1 LLQITKPEHAQ
12 ELRPK
17 HMNQGISLMMIEVVT
32 TRALAVQQLQSTVGA
47 NFLKFVVLCFTALSL
62 GMSVGTVAQGIPQLS
77 GPVSLSGA
85 STTAQFAAGA
95 RTGGGGFS
103 NALDLT
109 SSLELL
115 ASVSPEVSHIGSA
128 GKLYVLA
135 IAGNVQFSLLA
146 DGNWQLFDGTVA
158 GLGGAASL
166 SSLASVNEIAITT
179 IGELF
184 SRPGVALT
192 NGSVSYTIFVAY
204 DTSANPGELYFSSA
218 PLQFSVRN
226 SSLLKTTFLPEL
238 LTPTTLTGATTTAKF
253 FGGAAVRGVN
263 AFPTSL
269 QSSDDISVQLE
280 ILPEISHVGAAGNGY
295 VLAIVGGVQFA
306 LTGDGSWQLFD
317 GTVPGLGLVARFSAL
332 ANSQVLT
339 VDSVVSLIDQPG
351 VTSADNAVQFLVFA
365 AYDTAA
371 KPGELFFSGTPAGFA
386 VVTAPTVSALE
397 LFQTTIEQQIIQP
410 RCVVCHVAGG
420 VADNTGLIYR
430 RSSAT
435 SAANNFAQL
444 ESFVAS
450 RSDAKNYILT
460 KSTGGL
466 GHGGGAQLS
475 SASTQFANFSTFL
488 DALIVS
494 GQ

>member
-1 LLQITKPEHAQ
+1 MSIEALINRAPLVHP
-12 ELRPK
+12 LR
-17 HMNQGISLMMIEVVT
+17 G
-32 TRALAVQQLQSTVGA
+32 TVGA
-47 NFLKFVVLCFTALSL
+47 SFLKFAVWCFTALSL
-62 GMSVGTVAQGIPQLS
+62 GVSTGSLAQGIPQLN

-85 STTAQFAAGA
+85 ATTAQFAAGA
-95 RTGGGGFS
+95 RAGGGGFA
-103 NALDLT
+103 NAQDLS
-109 SSLELL
+109 SSLEVL

-184 SRPGVALT
+184 SRPGVALN
-192 NGSVSYTIFVAY
+192 NGTVNYTIFVAY
-204 DTSANPGELYFSSA
+204 DTAANPGELYFSGA

-226 SSLLKTTFLPEL
+226 SALLRTTSLPEL
-238 LTPTTLTGATTTAKF
+238 LTPTTLTGAATTAKF

-263 AFPTSL
+263 AFPSSL

-280 ILPEISHVGAAGNGY
+280 LLPEISHIGAAGNGY

-306 LTGDGSWQLFD
+306 LTSNGSWQLFD
-317 GTVPGLGLVARFSAL
+317 GTVPGLGLAASFSAL

-339 VDSVVSLIDQPG
+339 VDSVVSLIDRPG
-351 VTSADNAVQFLVFA
+351 VTATNGSVQFALFA
-365 AYDTAA
+365 AYDTVA

-397 LFQTTIEQQIIQP
+397 LFQTTIEQQIIQR

-420 VADNTGLIYR
+420 VAGNTGLVYQ

-435 SAANNFAQL
+435 STASNFARL

-450 RSDAKNYILT
+450 RADAKNYILN
-460 KSTGGL
+460 KSIGIS
-466 GHGGGAQLS
+466 HGGGAQLN
-475 SASTQFANFSTFL
+475 SASTEFANFSAFL
-488 DALIVS
+488 DALIAN